1 MHFLWRIHNH
11 VFNNVSFVL
20 QSDSQSF
27 CWCVDHKAG
36 TTITGT
42 SVKGGRP
49 NCDASVRS
57 INLAST
63 SLREWK
69 KCSSEQRDNFKTQLM
84 HYLRHV
90 MLQETEVNRQTRYR
104 LPQSTS
110 VSLGEEQ
117 VAKWHFNQLDQNH
130 NGVSFLLT
138 TIDNFWTHFLPPL
151 DLGQYL
157 VQW

>member
-1 MHFLWRIHNH
+1 MHQKCTFYERIHTS
-11 VFNNVSFVL
+11 VSDKVSFVL

-27 CWCVDHKAG
+27 CWCVDHKVG

-63 SLREWK
+63 SLRQWK
-69 KCSSEQRDNFKTQLM
+69 KCSSEQRDDFKRQLM

-90 MLQETEVNRQTRYR
+90 MLQETEVNLRQTRYR

-110 VSLGEEQ
+110 VSLGEEH

-130 NGVSFLLT
+130 NGVS
-138 TIDNFWTHFLPPL
+138 
-151 DLGQYL
+151 
-157 VQW
+157 

>member
-1 MHFLWRIHNH
+1 M
-11 VFNNVSFVL
+11 
-20 QSDSQSF
+20 
-27 CWCVDHKAG
+27 DHKAG

-42 SVKGGRP
+42 TVKGGRP

-69 KCSSEQRDNFKTQLM
+69 KCSSEQRDEFKTQLM

-130 NGVSFLLT
+130 NGVSFSST
-138 TIDNFWTHFLPPL
+138 K
-151 DLGQYL
+151 G
-157 VQW
+157 